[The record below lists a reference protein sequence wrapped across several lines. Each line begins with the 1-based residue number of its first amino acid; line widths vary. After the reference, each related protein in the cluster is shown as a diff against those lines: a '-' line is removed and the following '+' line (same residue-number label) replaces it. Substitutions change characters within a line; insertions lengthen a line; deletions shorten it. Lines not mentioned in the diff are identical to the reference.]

1 MTRRE
6 EIINSLEKIGL
17 TLQKDRNKDSHVLTF
32 SAPENLNFEVS
43 LTPEYFLKYPFK
55 RRKEIRFDSTKELC
69 QKIEKMVS
77 AEAKRNAKQRQY
89 ENRKEQSQNK
99 RLEILESVCAENPE
113 MTLKGDEIYI
123 GDNRLYP
130 RFSDTG
136 EVTFRVIASGI
147 KMDFKPSDFIRFLVD
162 NSFI

>member
-1 MTRRE
+1 MTKVE
-6 EIINSLEKIGL
+6 DIISSLEKIGL
-17 TLQKDRNKDSHVLTF
+17 TLEKDRSSHLLTF
-32 SAPENLNFEVS
+32 SAPENLKFEVS
-43 LTPEYFLKYPFK
+43 LTPAYFLKYPFK
-55 RRKEIRFDSTKELC
+55 RRTEVRFESTKELS
-69 QKIEKMVS
+69 QKIKKIIDT
-77 AEAKRNAKQRQY
+77 EAKRNAKQRQY
-89 ENRKEQSQNK
+89 EKRKEQSQNK
-99 RLEILESVCAENPE
+99 RIEILESVCAENPE